1 METLDDFSVH
11 PPPALRW
18 LPVGSVPG
26 GQPGAN
32 IPDGRVLVPPPPV
45 GSHISD
51 KADLLDGRY
60 VNGGEGTDPI
70 RAWMEETAAT
80 Y

>member
-11 PPPALRW
+11 PHQPS
-18 LPVGSVPG
+18 VGYPSDQSRYP
-26 GQPGAN
+26 
-32 IPDGRVLVPPPPV
+32 RVS
-45 GSHISD
+45 SHIND

-60 VNGGEGTDPI
+60 VNGGEGADPI
-70 RAWMEETAAT
+70 RTWMEETAAT

>member
-1 METLDDFSVH
+1 MEEF
-11 PPPALRW
+11 W
-18 LPVGSVPG
+18 Y
-26 GQPGAN
+26 
-32 IPDGRVLVPPPPV
+32 PV

-60 VNGGEGTDPI
+60 VDGGESADSI
-70 RAWMEETAAT
+70 RIWVEETAVT

>member
-1 METLDDFSVH
+1 METLDDFSIH

-26 GQPGAN
+26 RPAG
-32 IPDGRVLVPPPPV
+32 GRYPEWRSSGTQV

-60 VNGGEGTDPI
+60 VDGEEGADSI
-70 RAWMEETAAT
+70 RTWVEETATT

>member
-1 METLDDFSVH
+1 MTSASIPRQPSVGY
-11 PPPALRW
+11 P
-18 LPVGSVPG
+18 SD
-26 GQPGAN
+26 QSQ
-32 IPDGRVLVPPPPV
+32 V

-70 RAWMEETAAT
+70 RAWMEETAVM

>member
-11 PPPALRW
+11 PHQP
-18 LPVGSVPG
+18 SVDYPSD
-26 GQPGAN
+26 QSQ
-32 IPDGRVLVPPPPV
+32 V

-70 RAWMEETAAT
+70 RT
-80 Y
+80 